1 MKPETMENLGFTKE
15 NTWETEEQRKKE
27 LFDKLKVISEEAR
40 KNVESQFKEKF
51 QREEQ
56 ERNKKKE

>member
-27 LFDKLKVISEEAR
+27 LFDKLKGISEEAR